1 MPFYKAFLLTYSEE
15 LDMAI
20 TATMVKELRE
30 RTGAGMMECK
40 KMLTET
46 NGDMEAAID
55 TMRKSGAAKADKKA
69 GRIAAEGKVVI
80 TVSDNG
86 KEASI
91 IEVNCETDFVAIDE
105 SFVSFVSAAGAR
117 VLADKPADVAALSAL
132 PLDSGETV
140 EETRANLVAKIGENM
155 QVRRFELLSSESLV
169 CAYSH
174 GVKIGVAV
182 AMTGG
187 DEALGKDIAM
197 HIAASR
203 PTCISEDQVPA
214 ELLEKEKEIL
224 IAQAQDSGKSMEII
238 EKMVEGRMRKYLAEI
253 TLVGQP
259 FVKDPDQ
266 TVAQL
271 LKTAGAEVTA
281 FVRYEVGEGIEKKQE
296 DFAAEVM
303 AQVKG
308 G

>member
-1 MPFYKAFLLTYSEE
+1 
-15 LDMAI
+15 MAI

-40 KMLTET
+40 RMLTET
-46 NGDMEAAID
+46 GGDMESAID
-55 TMRKSGAAKADKKA
+55 LMRKSGAAKADKKA
-69 GRIAAEGKVVI
+69 GRVAADGKVVI
-80 TVSDNG
+80 TVSGDG
-86 KEASI
+86 KEGSI
-91 IEVNCETDFVAIDE
+91 VEINCETDFVAKDE
-105 SFVSFVSAAGAR
+105 NFINFTAAVGAR
-117 VLADKPADVAALSAL
+117 VLADKPADVEALSAM

-140 EETRANLVAKIGENM
+140 EEVRANLVAKIGENM
-155 QVRRFELLSSESLV
+155 QVRRFEVVASGAGQV
-169 CAYSH
+169 YAYSH
-174 GVKIGVAV
+174 GVRIGVAV

-187 DEALGKDIAM
+187 DEALGKDVAM

-203 PTCISEDQVPA
+203 PVCISENEVPA
-214 ELLEKEKEIL
+214 ETLDKEKEIL
-224 IAQAQDSGKSMEII
+224 IAQAEGSGKPMEII

-266 TVAQL
+266 AVGQL
-271 LKTAGAEVTA
+271 LKAAGAEVTA
-281 FVRYEVGEGIEKKQE
+281 FIRYEVGEGIEKKQE

-308 G
+308 S